1 MRYIYHRSALD
12 ASKYEEVYRKKKRG
26 DNQNYVKMK
35 TSFKTWDSNI
45 NAIWQK
51 GLISSQ
57 NVTNWKKNKSIKNK
71 YSPL

>member
-35 TSFKTWDSNI
+35 TSFKT
-45 NAIWQK
+45 
-51 GLISSQ
+51 
-57 NVTNWKKNKSIKNK
+57 
-71 YSPL
+71 